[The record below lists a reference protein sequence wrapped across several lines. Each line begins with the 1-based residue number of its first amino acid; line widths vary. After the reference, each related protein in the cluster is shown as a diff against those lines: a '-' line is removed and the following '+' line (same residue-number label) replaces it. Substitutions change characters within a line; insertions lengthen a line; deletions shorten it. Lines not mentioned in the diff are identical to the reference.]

1 MLLYMTYLKET
12 SKNLQNTA
20 TKSQNINFILPPW
33 YRFRVI
39 VQVFSSCNYLAQKQL
54 MGFRNAI
61 NIDLIISLE
70 NAIRR
75 CKLFIAYK

>member
-33 YRFRVI
+33 YRVI
-39 VQVFSSCNYLAQKQL
+39 VQECSSCNYLAQKQL